1 MSRPSLQVMA
11 DYVSGQKVIELR
23 LTQCQREMDALKVTN
38 LSYDV
43 VRADSYRQGLTKL
56 RTSYTKGKA
65 AFQPIYVKAN
75 GKPLVRPLTFQET
88 IDAKVNAYES
98 GNKALFNTSLST
110 STGIVYEGTSKFKI
124 VQLSEELV
132 TLPRGANKPVAVSN
146 YADSTARELDG
157 NRAKYNNLIHKS
169 EVLEHPA
176 WNEAVADKALL
187 RAYTD
192 IVFAELNA
200 VHTEKAMG
208 FWLRNDPTKDSLSA
222 LVIDLLLGCYS
233 VANGLDDLDAEARF
247 IRVGDRRTGPIGG
260 SVPSIDVT

>member
-1 MSRPSLQVMA
+1 MTN
-11 DYVSGQKVIELR
+11 YVSGQKVIEQR
-23 LTQCQREMDALKVTN
+23 LIQCQREMDTLKVAN

-43 VRADSYRQGLTKL
+43 VRAKSYRQGVAKL
-56 RTSYTKGKA
+56 RASYTKGTA
-65 AFQPIYVKAN
+65 SLQPIYVKTD
-75 GKPLVRPLTFQET
+75 GKPIARPLTFQET

-110 STGIVYEGTSKFKI
+110 STGIVYDGTSKFQI

-132 TLPRGANKPVAVSN
+132 TLPRGTDKPFAESKYGN
-146 YADSTARELDG
+146 TSARELDR
-157 NRAKYNNLIHKS
+157 NKSKYNNLIHKS

-176 WNEAVADKALL
+176 WNEAVPDKALL
-187 RAYTD
+187 RAYTE

-208 FWLRNDPTKDSLSA
+208 FWLRNEPQKDSLWA

-233 VANGLDDLDAEARF
+233 VANGLDDLNSEARF
-247 IRVGDRRTGPIGG
+247 VRVGDRRIGSSG
-260 SVPSIDVT
+260 TQSA

>member
-1 MSRPSLQVMA
+1 
-11 DYVSGQKVIELR
+11 
-23 LTQCQREMDALKVTN
+23 
-38 LSYDV
+38 
-43 VRADSYRQGLTKL
+43 
-56 RTSYTKGKA
+56 
-65 AFQPIYVKAN
+65 
-75 GKPLVRPLTFQET
+75 
-88 IDAKVNAYES
+88 
-98 GNKALFNTSLST
+98 
-110 STGIVYEGTSKFKI
+110 
-124 VQLSEELV
+124 
-132 TLPRGANKPVAVSN
+132 
-146 YADSTARELDG
+146 LDG

-208 FWLRNDPTKDSLSA
+208 FWLRNDPIKDSLCA

-247 IRVGDRRTGPIGG
+247 IRVGDRRTGRNGAQPA
-260 SVPSIDVT
+260 